1 MLKVNIGVLHPLIQT
16 GFGIEFELPLLACE
30 GMAMACSQS
39 DEYGTQILK
48 KAEQLSRGR
57 DDSLT
62 LVEILDLCN
71 ADSDLVNAATPP
83 ANSELLG
90 RTGILGTMKHKILDY
105 ASRFAVEESEIE
117 LRSAELCNATGECLK
132 LHHRLYR

>member
-16 GFGIEFELPLLACE
+16 GFGMEFELPLLVCE
-30 GMAMACSQS
+30 GMAMACSQP

-48 KAEQLSRGR
+48 EAERLSRGR

-71 ADSDLVNAATPP
+71 ADDDLVNAATPP
-83 ANSELLG
+83 KNSELLSS
-90 RTGILGTMKHKILDY
+90 TGLLGTMKHKILDY
-105 ASRFAVEESEIE
+105 ASRFAVKEGEIE
-117 LRSAELCNATGECLK
+117 LRSAELCNATCEFLK
-132 LHHRLYR
+132 L